1 MLVGAPVLVG
11 LRYSRCGREDRGG
24 LMDGDSSLS
33 GDLFCVSM
41 MKVIILTGQRCS
53 RAKRDGVY

>member
-1 MLVGAPVLVG
+1 
-11 LRYSRCGREDRGG
+11 
-24 LMDGDSSLS
+24 MDGDSSLS